1 MSELEG
7 TLEKA
12 DCNPLFKD
20 SNLGPEGRRDLAKA
34 TMADRKGNSFN
45 T

>member
-1 MSELEG
+1 MSEMEG

-12 DCNPLFKD
+12 DCNLLFKD
-20 SNLGPEGRRDLAKA
+20 IALGPEERRDLAKV
-34 TMADRKGNSFN
+34 TMTDREGNSFN

>member
-12 DCNPLFKD
+12 DSNPLFKD
-20 SNLGPEGRRDLAKA
+20 STLGPEERRDLATV
-34 TMADRKGNSFN
+34 TMTDREGYSFN
-45 T
+45 A